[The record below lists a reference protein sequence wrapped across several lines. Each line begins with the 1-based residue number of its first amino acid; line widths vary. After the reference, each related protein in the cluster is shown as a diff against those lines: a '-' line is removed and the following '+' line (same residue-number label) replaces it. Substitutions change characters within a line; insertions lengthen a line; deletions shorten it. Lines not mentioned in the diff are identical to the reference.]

1 MSETNPWLA
10 ITAADYE
17 DHMGPQGADQTAPLS
32 AVFGQVYRA
41 VRPRRLALLGCA
53 TGNGLEHVDPG
64 LTQRTVGVDLNIQYV
79 AVARQRL
86 VGLGARLELYCGDVL
101 TMALEP
107 ESFDLVHAA
116 LLFEYVHPLA
126 LVPRIAGW
134 LAPGGVC
141 STVLQLPAESGPI
154 SPSPHSSIHRLSDI
168 MKLVPPSEMAATF
181 ARHGIQRTG
190 TWEVP
195 VKGGKRFHVAL
206 FRRPDDP

>member
-1 MSETNPWLA
+1 MAEPNPWLA

-17 DHMGPQGADQTAPLS
+17 GHMGPQGADQLAPLS
-32 AVFGQVYRA
+32 AIFGQVYRA

-64 LTQRTVGVDLNIQYV
+64 ISKQIVGVDLNIQYV
-79 AVARQRL
+79 AVARQRF

-101 TMALEP
+101 AAALKP
-107 ESFDLVHAA
+107 ASFDLVHAA

-126 LVPRIAGW
+126 LVPRIAEW
-134 LAPGGVC
+134 LVPGGVC
-141 STVLQLPAESGPI
+141 SAVLQLPADAGPV
-154 SPSPHSSIHRLSDI
+154 SPSPFKSLQRLAGT
-168 MKLVPPSEMAATF
+168 MKLIPPPELAAAF
-181 ARHGIQRTG
+181 ARQGLQRTG

-206 FRRPDDP
+206 FRKPNGS